1 MSNDLNRPS
10 PDLRTTPLSPPLPWA
25 QWVGY
30 LGGYYPS
37 RIGMELLAS
46 YQPDG
51 CNGSAG
57 PDHHDAATGNSDAA
71 CDGPCSAMRE
81 SPPAMAGF
89 TLRFTG
95 SLDVSE
101 RHHDILEMIDI
112 QPPPVGQTDPDRY
125 SWC

>member
-1 MSNDLNRPS
+1 
-10 PDLRTTPLSPPLPWA
+10 
-25 QWVGY
+25 
-30 LGGYYPS
+30 
-37 RIGMELLAS
+37 
-46 YQPDG
+46 
-51 CNGSAG
+51 
-57 PDHHDAATGNSDAA
+57 
-71 CDGPCSAMRE
+71 MRE

-125 SWC
+125 SWCQFALHSAFAEVAKRAVAAGWNEREVAAALVDLADQHMLGLVTMGELEAIIEAIKKQS